1 MLQEQG
7 LQERWLY
14 AITENA
20 NGSQN
25 DQYYVFYDNDIYED
39 RLLDI
44 ELPNP
49 NMDISE
55 ILAQYDNI
63 RVLETKIIDK
73 FKDDEDQS
81 YIYIVYAT
89 ITTKMPDAKTVSTTE
104 LKKVIDNSSVL
115 SNTVKRHLLASIKDY
130 N

>member
-1 MLQEQG
+1 MSQEQG
-7 LQERWLY
+7 LQEGWLY

-25 DQYYVFYDNDIYED
+25 GQYYVFYDNDIYED

-89 ITTKMPDAKTVSTTE
+89 ITTKMPDTKTVSTTE